1 MFSKCVFTMV
11 LLFASCVCVAAQ
23 ENKPIPI
30 EFDYKL
36 LATNRTTTMEKEM
49 NEAAVEGYHF
59 LEVIS
64 GDTFFGGS
72 EALVVMV
79 RPRESFQK
87 GRFEYKLLATTKTST
102 MQKELQAAGDAG
114 FEHRGQSVF
123 KKTFGTEVMVILER
137 DREQKP
143 RLWDYKLLATQKTS
157 TMQKEVLEAAAQ
169 GYQFVGFSHGSTF
182 FGGNEV
188 VTIMRRPREQAVPAG
203 ASSH

>member
-1 MFSKCVFTMV
+1 MFLKSV
-11 LLFASCVCVAAQ
+11 LTTLIVFASFVCVAAQ
-23 ENKPIPI
+23 DKPIAI
-30 EFDYKL
+30 EVDYKL

-102 MQKELQAAGDAG
+102 MQKELQTAGDAG

-137 DREQKP
+137 DREKKP

-157 TMQKEVLEAAAQ
+157 TMQKEVLEAAAK
-169 GYQFVGFSHGSTF
+169 GYQFVGFSTGSTF

-203 ASSH
+203 SVSH